1 MSLPLN
7 QEGKKEGNFTS
18 EINNFKGGERCVDL
32 LEEEIIHR
40 SKSAEKVV
48 IT

>member
-7 QEGKKEGNFTS
+7 QVDNKEGNFTS
-18 EINNFKGGERCVDL
+18 EKNIFKGGERCVDL